1 MNIDNNGLIF
11 RISRNRLTRLT
22 GGIAPM
28 LRGNSVIP
36 ELNCIKMTL
45 EGKMLTMEAS
55 NIHNHAVIK
64 VEVDEVG
71 PRGTDGATFLL
82 PGHYAG
88 VLDKIG
94 GEDVRFE
101 YEDNSNRI
109 EMLTDCLESAFA
121 PLEIKSFPQQM
132 NQEGGAACFT
142 IQDAPGFI
150 DALSR
155 LTTIPDTSEGRKV
168 LHGIRIHAKNRTM
181 ELAALHG
188 GTVLAVAELPSDA
201 MEEAFE
207 GAIMPVPAALHV
219 VRMFKNA
226 KTLDVAIGKRF
237 TVFASDGVSIC
248 SKAIDGEYPNYRRII
263 PEGGATGRIKI
274 FGREWLRAI
283 ASAEGVTGRE
293 DGKEMKVRFS
303 ASGAQ
308 ISMSGKDSREAKLDV
323 GYELISGSIVDF
335 EFMARSSSFR
345 LAASVFADEVE
356 LAVNGLCTPILLS
369 KGNTLALIMPLTPK
383 KKAVK

>member
-28 LRGNSVIP
+28 LRGNSFIP

-45 EGKMLTMEAS
+45 DGKMLTMEAS
-55 NIHNHAVIK
+55 DIHNHAVIK

-71 PRGTDGATFLL
+71 LQGTGGAAFLL

-109 EMLTDCLESAFA
+109 EVLTDGLESAFA

-132 NQEGGAACFT
+132 DQEGGAACFT

-155 LTTIPDTSEGRKV
+155 LTPIPDTSEGRKF

-248 SKAIDGEYPNYRRII
+248 SRAIDGEYPNYRRII
-263 PEGGATGRIKI
+263 PEGATGRIKI

-293 DGKEMKVRFS
+293 DSKEMKIRFS

-323 GYELISGSIVDF
+323 GYELISGDIVDF
-335 EFMARSSSFR
+335 EFMARSSLFR
-345 LAASVFADEVE
+345 LATSVFDDEVE
-356 LAVNGLCTPILLS
+356 LAVNGLRTLIVLS
-369 KGNTLALIMPLTPK
+369 KGNMIALIMPLTPQ